1 LHARLAAAPR
11 GGFIVGASLW
21 GTIAMT
27 LRLRLIVP
35 LIALTFATPASADCA
50 DDLCVSLQK
59 ILAARSGNFAKLKG
73 KATVDTRGDAVWQG
87 TQPIGSLIGT
97 CYVYKRGEGAR
108 YEYRCDS
115 SGFGAEPPQSAEK
128 AKQIAADVK
137 TAFRAADPAVVWFE
151 DPASRALADV
161 EGFKG
166 TEGWY
171 GGYAKNKA
179 MTVRLETIVSSA
191 TGNVTI
197 VTIFAKPLVRRD
209 LK

>member
-1 LHARLAAAPR
+1 MIRGLRLAAP
-11 GGFIVGASLW
+11 
-21 GTIAMT
+21 
-27 LRLRLIVP
+27 
-35 LIALTFATPASADCA
+35 ALALMLATPAMAECA
-50 DDLCVSLQK
+50 DEVCGSLQK

-73 KATVDTRGDAVWQG
+73 KPSVDTRGDAVWLG
-87 TQPIGSLIGT
+87 TQAIGSLIST

-115 SGFGAEPPQSAEK
+115 SAFGAQPQPAEK

-137 TAFRAADPAVVWFE
+137 AAFQAADPAVVWFE

-171 GGYAKNKA
+171 GRLRQEQSDGGSGRNHPLHRHWQCNDRDHFCKA
-179 MTVRLETIVSSA
+179 TDASRLEMIC
-191 TGNVTI
+191 NRD
-197 VTIFAKPLVRRD
+197 VRGFRQFI
-209 LK
+209 

>member
-1 LHARLAAAPR
+1 
-11 GGFIVGASLW
+11 
-21 GTIAMT
+21 MT
-27 LRLRLIVP
+27 RRVSVP
-35 LIALTFATPASADCA
+35 VALLLLTGSALADCT
-50 DDLCVSLQK
+50 DDVCVSLQK
-59 ILAARSGNFAKLKG
+59 ILTARSGNFAKLRG

-87 TQPIGSLIGT
+87 TQPIGSLINA
-97 CYVYKRGEGAR
+97 CYVYKRGEGLR

-128 AKQIAADVK
+128 ARQIAADVK
-137 TAFRAADPAVVWFE
+137 AAFQGADPAVVWFD

-161 EGFKG
+161 EGCKG

-179 MTVRLETIVSSA
+179 MVARVETIISNA

-197 VTIFAKPLVRRD
+197 VTIFAKPLARRD

>member
-1 LHARLAAAPR
+1 MTRRLLVA
-11 GGFIVGASLW
+11 
-21 GTIAMT
+21 
-27 LRLRLIVP
+27 
-35 LIALTFATPASADCA
+35 IALLLLAGPAWAECTNDV
-50 DDLCVSLQK
+50 CVSLQN
-59 ILAARSGNFAKLKG
+59 ILAARSGSFAKLKG

-87 TQPIGSLIGT
+87 TQAIGSLINT

-115 SGFGAEPPQSAEK
+115 SGFGAQTQSAEQ
-128 AKQIAADVK
+128 AKRIAADVK
-137 TAFRAADPAVVWFE
+137 AAIQTADPAVVWFE
-151 DPASRALADV
+151 DPASRALGDI

-179 MTVRLETIVSSA
+179 MLVRVETIISTA

-197 VTIFAKPLVRRD
+197 VTVFAKPLLRRD

>member
-1 LHARLAAAPR
+1 
-11 GGFIVGASLW
+11 
-21 GTIAMT
+21 
-27 LRLRLIVP
+27 LI
-35 LIALTFATPASADCA
+35 
-50 DDLCVSLQK
+50 
-59 ILAARSGNFAKLKG
+59 N
-73 KATVDTRGDAVWQG
+73 
-87 TQPIGSLIGT
+87 T

-115 SGFGAEPPQSAEK
+115 SGFGAQPQSAEQ
-128 AKQIAADVK
+128 AKRIAADVK
-137 TAFRAADPAVVWFE
+137 AAIQTADPAVVWFE
-151 DPASRALADV
+151 DPASRALGDI

-179 MTVRLETIVSSA
+179 MLVRVETIISTA

-197 VTIFAKPLVRRD
+197 VTVFAKPLLRRD

>member
-1 LHARLAAAPR
+1 MTRRL
-11 GGFIVGASLW
+11 F
-21 GTIAMT
+21 
-27 LRLRLIVP
+27 VP
-35 LIALTFATPASADCA
+35 IALLLLTGPALADCT
-50 DDLCVSLQK
+50 DEVCVSLQK
-59 ILAARSGNFAKLKG
+59 ILTERSSNFAKLKG
-73 KATVDTRGDAVWQG
+73 KVTVDTRGDAVWQG
-87 TQPIGSLIGT
+87 TQPIGSLINT
-97 CYVYKRGEGAR
+97 CYIYKRGEGAR

-115 SGFGAEPPQSAEK
+115 SGFGAQPLQSPEQ

-137 TAFRAADPAVVWFE
+137 AAFQVADPSVVWFE

-179 MTVRLETIVSSA
+179 MVARVETIVSSA
-191 TGNVTI
+191 TGNATI
-197 VTIFAKPLVRRD
+197 VTIFAKPVVRRD

>member
-1 LHARLAAAPR
+1 
-11 GGFIVGASLW
+11 
-21 GTIAMT
+21 MT
-27 LRLRLIVP
+27 RWLRLVAP
-35 LIALTFATPASADCA
+35 ALAMLLATPAWANCTDEVCT
-50 DDLCVSLQK
+50 SLQK

-73 KATVDTRGDAVWQG
+73 KPTVDPRGDPVWLG
-87 TQPIGSLIGT
+87 TQAIGSLIDT
-97 CYVYKRGEGAR
+97 CYVYKRGEGSR

-115 SGFGAEPPQSAEK
+115 SGFGARPQSAEK
-128 AKQIAADVK
+128 AKQIATDIK
-137 TAFRAADPAVVWFE
+137 TALQAADPAVVWFE

-171 GGYAKNKA
+171 GGYPKRKA
-179 MTVRLETIVSSA
+179 MVARVETVVSSA
-191 TGNVTI
+191 TGNATI

>member
-1 LHARLAAAPR
+1 MIQRLRLAAP
-11 GGFIVGASLW
+11 
-21 GTIAMT
+21 
-27 LRLRLIVP
+27 
-35 LIALTFATPASADCA
+35 ALALMLATPALAECTDEVCG
-50 DDLCVSLQK
+50 SLQK
-59 ILAARSGNFAKLKG
+59 ILAARSGSFGKLKG
-73 KATVDTRGDAVWQG
+73 KPTVDARGDAVWLG
-87 TQPIGSLIGT
+87 TQAIGSLINT

-115 SGFGAEPPQSAEK
+115 SAFGAQPQSAEK

-137 TAFRAADPAVVWFE
+137 TAFQSADPAIAWFE

-171 GGYAKNKA
+171 GGSKNKA
-179 MTVRLETIVSSA
+179 MVVRVETILSSA
-191 TGNVTI
+191 TGNATI